1 MSQNFEFNIS
11 DIKNISAE
19 EKVIRQESL
28 NFFNQ
33 KGFPSSR
40 LEEWKFTDLN
50 KIIKENFKDLS
61 SKNLPGKNIKFDRIK
76 NFEHNSIELV
86 NGALISSNFDFEEK
100 KNINIL
106 NYKENKNINNNNINS
121 LIDLNNALFEGGYS
135 LEVMNGYELKKPLIV
150 YNYFTGDLK
159 NKIINNKNL
168 IKLHENTKVC
178 LIEYNI
184 DDSNHSFVKN
194 TFDKISISKNASYVN
209 YVIQA
214 NKSKSFFYK
223 FTESSLQEKSY
234 YKKYV
239 FSSGLRFNKL
249 EEKVD
254 LKGKFSNCNIQS
266 ALFLSSDEHQEI
278 KTRINHLQPDC
289 ESYQNIKN
297 VLSHNSRGV
306 YQGKIFVEDVAQKT
320 NAYQLSKALI
330 LDETSE
336 FDAKPELEIY
346 ADDVKCSHG
355 STSGS
360 IDKDAIFYLMTRGIS
375 KKKATN
381 LLIKGFLF
389 DISDSILNVEIK
401 NLVEKILEK
410 QIYEN

>member
-375 KKKATN
+375 KKKQPT
-381 LLIKGFLF
+381 F
-389 DISDSILNVEIK
+389 
-401 NLVEKILEK
+401 
-410 QIYEN
+410 